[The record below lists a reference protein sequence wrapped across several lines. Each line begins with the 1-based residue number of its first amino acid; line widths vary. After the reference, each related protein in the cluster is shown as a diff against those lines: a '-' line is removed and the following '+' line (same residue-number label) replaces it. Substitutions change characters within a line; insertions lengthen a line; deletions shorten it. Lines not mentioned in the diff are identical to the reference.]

1 MAKSSPKR
9 NSLKKKAPSK
19 KVAPKKAKADPP
31 KTTSKKD
38 CDDGV
43 CDITKPKVAQA
54 QPESSSCCLWGKIKK
69 WFS

>member
-1 MAKSSPKR
+1 MAKSGPKR
-9 NSLKKKAPSK
+9 NSIKKKS
-19 KVAPKKAKADPP
+19 APKKTKASLP

-43 CDITKPKVAQA
+43 CDITKPKVVKTQS
-54 QPESSSCCLWGKIKK
+54 QPESSSCCLWSRIKK